1 MCADPEVM
9 RYASEHGALSREDAW
24 RQMAM
29 LVGHWELRGFGMW
42 AVQELTTGD
51 FVGRV
56 GLHYPEGWPDHEIAW
71 ALARPFWGRGYATE
85 AARAALGEA
94 FGPLGWPRVVSLIDP
109 ANTRSVRLALRLGER
124 FESEATIRGHRVA
137 MYALAAYDQRATAGR
152 RDSPEG
158 AGRGRGPG

>member
-1 MCADPEVM
+1 LLLRPFQAADLDAYAATCADPEVM
-9 RYASEHGALSREDAW
+9 RYASEHGALNREDAW

-29 LVGHWELRGFGMW
+29 LVGHWELRGFCMW

-71 ALARPFWGRGYATE
+71 ALARPFWVRGYATE

-94 FGPLGWPRVVSLIDP
+94 
-109 ANTRSVRLALRLGER
+109 LARW
-124 FESEATIRGHRVA
+124 
-137 MYALAAYDQRATAGR
+137 
-152 RDSPEG
+152 
-158 AGRGRGPG
+158 AGRGSSVS